1 MPTNGGPIEKI
12 LYGLNGIPIFTYGM
26 IGITTLVLAYITLT
40 DIEVENPLNSINPVS
55 EIQKPT
61 EEASEL
67 IIPSEGLEPTDG
79 EGVEKIDG
87 EVVEKTD
94 GEGVEKTDGEGL
106 EPTGQGVDKTD
117 GEGVE
122 KTDGEGL
129 EPTGQGVDKTDGEGV
144 QTTQEP
150 ITNENI
156 QPIQPEIKKQ
166 GGKKRT
172 IRNKK
177 KGRKTIRR

>member
-1 MPTNGGPIEKI
+1 MPTNGGPIEKV
-12 LYGLNGIPIFTYGM
+12 LYGLNGIPLFTYGM

-67 IIPSEGLEPTDG
+67 IIPSESVAQNQQVPAAEGVQTTE
-79 EGVEKIDG
+79 EGVEPNEERVQSKEEG
-87 EVVEKTD
+87 LENTEEGVQTTEERVQSTEEGVEPT
-94 GEGVEKTDGEGL
+94 GEGVEKTG
-106 EPTGQGVDKTD
+106 EPTKD
-117 GEGVE
+117 
-122 KTDGEGL
+122 
-129 EPTGQGVDKTDGEGV
+129 
-144 QTTQEP
+144 
-150 ITNENI
+150 ENI
-156 QPIQPEIKKQ
+156 QQTQPQIQQDIKKQ